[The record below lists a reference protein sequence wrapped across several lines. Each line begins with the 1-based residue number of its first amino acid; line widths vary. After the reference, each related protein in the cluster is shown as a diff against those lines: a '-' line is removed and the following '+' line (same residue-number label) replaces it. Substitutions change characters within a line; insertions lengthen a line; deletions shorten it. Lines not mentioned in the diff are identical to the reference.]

1 MTNSER
7 ISWRNLD
14 EKLAK
19 IRGKRDKK
27 VVFNRTLEPMQSK
40 KKNGVTREEVQ
51 LATEKYLKDG
61 GSIKKIDTEPH
72 PTEKKVAH
80 KFDVLEGVNVD
91 YNLSN
96 DIEDFE

>member
-1 MTNSER
+1 
-7 ISWRNLD
+7 
-14 EKLAK
+14 
-19 IRGKRDKK
+19 
-27 VVFNRTLEPMQSK
+27 MQSK
-40 KKNGVTREEVQ
+40 KKKGVTREEVQ
-51 LATEKYLKDG
+51 LAVEKYLKDG
-61 GSIKKIDTEPH
+61 GLIEKIDTTPH

>member
-1 MTNSER
+1 M
-7 ISWRNLD
+7 
-14 EKLAK
+14 
-19 IRGKRDKK
+19 
-27 VVFNRTLEPMQSK
+27 FNRTLEPMQSK
-40 KKNGVTREEVQ
+40 KKKGVTREEIQ
-51 LATEKYLKDG
+51 LAVEKYLKDG
-61 GSIKKIDTEPH
+61 GSIEKIDTAPH

>member
-1 MTNSER
+1 
-7 ISWRNLD
+7 
-14 EKLAK
+14 
-19 IRGKRDKK
+19 
-27 VVFNRTLEPMQSK
+27 MQSK
-40 KKNGVTREEVQ
+40 KKKGVTREEVQ
-51 LATEKYLKDG
+51 LAVEKYLKDG
-61 GSIKKIDTEPH
+61 GSIKKIDTTPH

>member
-1 MTNSER
+1 
-7 ISWRNLD
+7 
-14 EKLAK
+14 
-19 IRGKRDKK
+19 
-27 VVFNRTLEPMQSK
+27 MQSK
-40 KKNGVTREEVQ
+40 KKKGVTREEVQ
-51 LATEKYLKDG
+51 LAVEKYLSDG